1 MKTDACYQLGHVI
14 KPHGFKGTLKVF
26 LDVDF
31 PEKYKNLKSVFV
43 EKNQKLIP
51 FFIRDIQLKTTFAL
65 VSFEEVNSFEEAQEL
80 KSSALFLPLSQ
91 LPKLEKGKFYYH
103 ELIGYD
109 VEDVNLGKL
118 GVIKSI
124 NSTTAQDLLIMDYK
138 EKEILIPY
146 TLEIVTKIKNR
157 TIYTLL
163 PDGLIDL
170 YL

>member
-1 MKTDACYQLGHVI
+1 MKPDACYQLGHVI
-14 KPHGFKGTLKVF
+14 KPHGIKGALKVF

-31 PEKYKNLKSVFV
+31 PEKYNNLESVFV
-43 EKNQKLIP
+43 EKDQKLIP
-51 FFIRDIQLKTTFAL
+51 FFIRDIQLKPSFAL
-65 VSFEEVNSFEEAQEL
+65 VSFEEVNTFEEAQEL
-80 KSSALFLPLSQ
+80 KAATLFLPLSQ

-103 ELIGYD
+103 ELIGYN
-109 VEDVNLGKL
+109 VEDINLGKL

-124 NSTTAQDLLIMDYK
+124 NSTTAQDLLIMDYM
-138 EKEILIPY
+138 EKEVLIPY
-146 TLEIVTKIKNR
+146 NHEIVTEIKNR